1 MKACCIF
8 CLHCQ
13 GKNNGIHQLLYD
25 DSHNKVF
32 FQATQLFIIS
42 FLYLQ
47 MMTAKSNKLSL
58 FDFTMIVVSLVIG
71 MGIFRTPLNVAQASP
86 NTFLFFAA
94 WIAGGLVALCGA
106 LTYAEIGSR
115 LPVTGGYYKVFSYAY
130 HPSIAFAI
138 NCVILVSN
146 AASLAAVALVGGEYI
161 TGIFIPLS
169 KDVAWTSV
177 AANSS
182 YIQTIHIII
191 AITAIVIFY
200 GVNLA
205 GLKMSAK
212 TQNVLTVIKIILI
225 LLLIAPLF
233 FATNDSTLQPFN
245 SGISPTLRE
254 YIKAFGIGLVAV
266 SFTYG
271 GYQQTINFGAEVDQP
286 AKNIP
291 RGIFFGIAIIILL
304 YLTINYAYVKV
315 IGFETLQHSKN
326 IAAIMASK
334 IFGINAERILSGFL
348 FLSVLAYVNVLLMSN
363 PRVMYAM
370 SEDNILPP
378 VFKKRNPVTEVLTV
392 SLSVFTA
399 VCIIIIF
406 WAKEFDKILS
416 FTIFLDCFG
425 MILSAATIFILRKK
439 TKHLD
444 DTGIYKMKLFPLM
457 PIVFIA
463 AYVFVAISITLDY
476 EKNGYAALIGISVMA
491 VFTGLYFLL
500 AQLKKNK
507 S

>member
-1 MKACCIF
+1 
-8 CLHCQ
+8 
-13 GKNNGIHQLLYD
+13 
-25 DSHNKVF
+25 
-32 FQATQLFIIS
+32 
-42 FLYLQ
+42 
-47 MMTAKSNKLSL
+47 MTSKINKLNL

-71 MGIFRTPLNVAQASP
+71 MGIFRTPLNVAKASP
-86 NTFLFFAA
+86 DTFLFFAA

-169 KDVAWTSV
+169 KDMNWMSI
-177 AANSS
+177 SS
-182 YIQTIHIII
+182 NAGYIQTIHIII
-191 AITAIVIFY
+191 AIVAIIIFY
-200 GVNLA
+200 AVNLI

-212 TQNVLTVIKIILI
+212 TQNVLTIIKIILI

-233 FATNDSTLQPFN
+233 FVDGSTTVQQVSN
-245 SGISPTLRE
+245 TAISPTFRE

-271 GYQQTINFGAEVDQP
+271 GYQQTINFGEEVNNP
-286 AKNIP
+286 SKNIP
-291 RGIFFGIAIIILL
+291 RGIFLGISIIIIL
-304 YLTINYAYVKV
+304 YLTINYAYIRV
-315 IGFETLQHSKN
+315 IGFDTLHHPDTKN
-326 IAAIMASK
+326 IAALMASK
-334 IFGINAERILSGFL
+334 IFGVNAERILSGFL
-348 FLSVLAYVNVLLMSN
+348 FLSVMAYVNVLLMSN

-378 VFKKRNPVTEVLTV
+378 VFKKRNAKTDVLTV
-392 SLSVFTA
+392 SLSVFA
-399 VCIIIIF
+399 GICIVIIF

-416 FTIFLDCFG
+416 FTIFLDSFG
-425 MILSAATIFILRKK
+425 MVLSAATIFILRKK

-444 DTGIYKMKLFPLM
+444 DTGIYKMKLFPLL
-457 PIVFIA
+457 PIIFIV
-463 AYVFVAISITLDY
+463 AYVFVGISIALDY
-476 EKNGYAALIGISVMA
+476 AKNDYAALTGLVVMA

-500 AQLKKNK
+500 NK
-507 S
+507 IKTQK

>member
-1 MKACCIF
+1 
-8 CLHCQ
+8 
-13 GKNNGIHQLLYD
+13 
-25 DSHNKVF
+25 
-32 FQATQLFIIS
+32 
-42 FLYLQ
+42 
-47 MMTAKSNKLSL
+47 MTAKTNKLSL

-71 MGIFRTPLNVAQASP
+71 MGIFRTPANVAKASP
-86 NTFLFFAA
+86 DTFLFFIT
-94 WIAGGLVALCGA
+94 WLAGGLVALCGA

-169 KDVAWTSV
+169 KDLEWMKVE
-177 AANSS
+177 ANAT

-191 AITAIVIFY
+191 AIAAIIIFY

-212 TQNVLTVIKIILI
+212 TQNVLTIIKIILI

-233 FATNDSTLQPFN
+233 FADNTAVNHISAT
-245 SGISPTLRE
+245 SISPSFKE

-271 GYQQTINFGAEVDQP
+271 GYQQTINFGAEVNEP

-291 RGIFFGIAIIILL
+291 RGIFLGIAIIITL
-304 YLTINYAYVKV
+304 YLTINYAYIRV
-315 IGFETLQHSKN
+315 IGFNTLHQPETKN

-334 IFGINAERILSGFL
+334 IFGVNAERILSGFL

-378 VFKKRNPVTEVLTV
+378 VFKKRNAKTDVLTV
-392 SLSVFTA
+392 SLSVFA
-399 VCIIIIF
+399 AICIIIIF
-406 WAKEFDKILS
+406 WAKEFDRILS

-457 PIVFIA
+457 PLIFIS
-463 AYVFVAISITLDY
+463 AYIFVAISIALDY
-476 EKNGYAALIGISVMA
+476 KDNKYAALTGISVMA
-491 VFTGLYFLL
+491 VFTGLYFFLT
-500 AQLKKNK
+500 ALKKNK

>member
-1 MKACCIF
+1 MAI
-8 CLHCQ
+8 
-13 GKNNGIHQLLYD
+13 
-25 DSHNKVF
+25 
-32 FQATQLFIIS
+32 
-42 FLYLQ
+42 
-47 MMTAKSNKLSL
+47 KSNKLNL

-146 AASLAAVALVGGEYI
+146 AASLAGVALVGGEYI
-161 TGIFIPLS
+161 TGIFFPLS
-169 KDVAWTSV
+169 KDLDWMKV
-177 AANSS
+177 AANAH
-182 YIQTIHIII
+182 YIQTIHIVIAII
-191 AITAIVIFY
+191 AILIFY

-212 TQNVLTVIKIILI
+212 TQNVLTVIKITLI
-225 LLLIAPLF
+225 LLLITPLF
-233 FATNDSTLQPFN
+233 FAQNAPETTQLINN
-245 SGISPTLRE
+245 GVSPTTME

-271 GYQQTINFGAEVDQP
+271 GYQQTINFGAEVDRP
-286 AKNIP
+286 ARNVP
-291 RGIFFGIAIIILL
+291 RGIFSGIFIIIIL
-304 YLTINYAYVKV
+304 YLTINYAYIKV
-315 IGFETLQHSKN
+315 LGFDTLHNPQTKN
-326 IAAIMASK
+326 IASLMASK
-334 IFGINAERILSGFL
+334 IFGPNAERILSGFL

-378 VFKKRNPVTEVLTV
+378 VFKKRNIKSDVLTV
-392 SLSVFTA
+392 SLSVFA
-399 VCIIIIF
+399 AICIIVIF

-416 FTIFLDCFG
+416 FSIFLDCFG

-444 DTGIYKMKLFPLM
+444 GTGIYKMKLFPLM
-457 PIVFIA
+457 PVVFIL
-463 AYVFVAISITLDY
+463 AYVFVAISIARDY
-476 EKNGYAALIGISVMA
+476 KNNDNAALVGITVMA
-491 VFTGLYFLL
+491 GFTGIYFLL
-500 AQLKKNK
+500 NLIKKNT